1 MLTDEKPV
9 PWSLE
14 EGDSRQP
21 GGNFWPAMVFWASI
35 MGLLC
40 LSMIMIHSAT
50 IMDRGGSIFM
60 SQVIW
65 VSLGMVAAVV
75 MAIMPV
81 NWLRKYSAYGMVV
94 IIIPLIYLAVA
105 YAAMKLNP
113 GALKFFPFVP
123 TIKGAVRWFRFPCPG
138 LGSIQLQPSEF
149 AKLFLLLYLSS
160 YYGSITRSQCKE
172 FRRGVL
178 VPSVLAGTL
187 CVLVLLGKDLSTTV
201 VIGLTYF
208 VIMYLAGV
216 RFRYLLAI
224 IAIGAVVGGAAIM
237 LSPERVSRVTS
248 YRAPET
254 FKDDNS
260 YQLWRSQL
268 ALGSGGMY
276 GRGFS
281 KGVIKTYLPEQHTDF
296 IVAVMGEELG
306 FLAVAGA
313 LVLYA
318 LIFLSASWVGFG
330 SRERPDLL
338 LCVGIGAMLAIQAL
352 INISV
357 VSGWCPTTGVTA
369 PFLSYGGSSMVMTLA
384 LAGLVMNV
392 SIRNSRA
399 DMREMENSR
408 CYLTIGGREPY

>member
-1 MLTDEKPV
+1 MSTEEKPV

-14 EGDSRQP
+14 SGDSGQAS
-21 GGNFWPAMVFWASI
+21 GNFWPAMIFCASI
-35 MGLLC
+35 LGLLC

-50 IMDRGGSIFM
+50 VMDRGGTLFM

-65 VSLGMVAAVV
+65 VVLGMLAAVV
-75 MAIMPV
+75 TAMMPIT
-81 NWLRKYSAYGMVV
+81 WLRKYSAYGMLAV
-94 IIIPLIYLAVA
+94 IVPLVYLAVA
-105 YAAMKLNP
+105 YAASKLSP
-113 GALKFFPFVP
+113 GSLRYFPFVP
-123 TIKGAVRWFRFPCPG
+123 SIKGAVRWFRFPCPG
-138 LGSIQLQPSEF
+138 LGSIQIQPSEF
-149 AKLFLLLYLSS
+149 AKFFLLLYLSS
-160 YYGSITRSQCKE
+160 YYGGLSRRQCKE
-172 FRRGVL
+172 FRLGVL

-187 CVLVLLGKDLSTTV
+187 CFLVLLGKDLSTTV

-208 VIMYLAGV
+208 VLMYLAGV

-224 IAIGAVVGGAAIM
+224 IAIGLAIGVAAIM

-276 GRGFS
+276 GRGFT

-306 FLAVAGA
+306 FIAVAIT
-313 LVLYA
+313 LLLYA
-318 LIFLSASWVGFG
+318 LIFISASCVGFG

-338 LCVGIGAMLAIQAL
+338 LCVGIGSMLAIQAL

-392 SIRNSRA
+392 SIRNARA
-399 DMREMENSR
+399 AMREMENSR
-408 CYLTIGGREPY
+408 YYLTLGGRDQL